1 MAELEQLQR
10 YVAQVQ
16 AEVQQAAYTP
26 IVIPQIYVPP
36 MPTFSYSSV
45 GPSYLEPQVPSTYYS
60 PAPAPNYPPP
70 PPPPPPKPA
79 AAASYS
85 PPPPPPKQQEYKVQ
99 QSYSTPKPQ
108 PSYNTPKP
116 VSYSEPKQQSY
127 NSGQPY
133 NGNQMTVQY
142 VKTVEKVSQNATSP
156 AAAY

>member
-36 MPTFSYSSV
+36 MPTLSYSA
-45 GPSYLEPQVPSTYYS
+45 PSYLEPQVPSTYYS
-60 PAPAPNYPPP
+60 PAPIYPPP
-70 PPPPPPKPA
+70 PP
-79 AAASYS
+79 

-99 QSYSTPKPQ
+99 QSYSTPKPV
-108 PSYNTPKP
+108 SYNTPKP
-116 VSYSEPKQQSY
+116 SYNEPKPQPQQQQSY
-127 NSGQPY
+127 NGGQPY